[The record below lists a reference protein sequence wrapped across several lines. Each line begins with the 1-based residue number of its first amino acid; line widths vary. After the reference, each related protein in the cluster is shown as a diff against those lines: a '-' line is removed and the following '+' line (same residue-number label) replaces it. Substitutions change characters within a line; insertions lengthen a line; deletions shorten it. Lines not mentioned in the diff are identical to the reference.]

1 MGDTQTKTV
10 GTTLGQD
17 MGSLTSG
24 RWWKGK
30 ELGHSK
36 SKYLPRGS
44 ARGTGR

>member
-10 GTTLGQD
+10 GTTLGQG
-17 MGSLTSG
+17 MSLTSG

-30 ELGHSK
+30 ELGHSR

-44 ARGTGR
+44 AGGPGR